1 MPHRRRRSKAKRS
14 RRSAQPGRPRADVA
28 AKNEPLTADSVNA
41 AMLSNFGEWA
51 TSMGAD
57 PGHMTILPPSD
68 SREPRVTT
76 VSSDGSLSTGSLT
89 HFLDFRTAYPTDFA
103 GQWVQSP
110 AREVIADYEQHG
122 GDRRLLL
129 LILWQLQ
136 LRDEVDAPY
145 PARVIRALRRA
156 CHALA
161 AALKSAP
168 LRQGRSITSDQNL
181 RMMIS
186 SQLNGAESALKFAQ
200 DRRRRRGRPAGITRK
215 TLFTAVLASEFERV
229 YGRPQMRAIA
239 KLVGSNETHVRRLVD
254 HASRTDVQAHLR
266 FLRAQPAPQTN
277 P

>member
-1 MPHRRRRSKAKRS
+1 VDNSE
-14 RRSAQPGRPRADVA
+14 PR
-28 AKNEPLTADSVNA
+28 TADNVTA
-41 AMLSNFGEWA
+41 AMLSAFGKWA

-57 PGHMTILPPSD
+57 PGRMTILPPGD
-68 SREPRVTT
+68 SREPRLSTEGG
-76 VSSDGSLSTGSLT
+76 DGSLSSGSLT
-89 HFLDFRTAYPTDFA
+89 HFLDLRTTYPAEFVMR
-103 GQWVQSP
+103 WVKSP

-136 LRDEVDAPY
+136 LREEADAPY

-156 CHALA
+156 CAALA

-168 LRQGRSITSDQNL
+168 LRQGRSTRRDLYL
-181 RMMIS
+181 RLLIR
-186 SQLNGAESALKFAQ
+186 SQLDGAESAIKFAQ
-200 DRRRRRGRPAGITRK
+200 DRRRHRGRPAGIARR

-229 YGRPQMRAIA
+229 YGRPQMRTIA
-239 KLVGSNETHVRRLVD
+239 HLIGSNETHVRRLVD